1 MPFPDP
7 VGNNLANAPLSRPE
21 VSKFAFFS
29 TKVHQATQPG
39 SRFQLF
45 WHFRH
50 FYILPVPKCVLGER
64 MEVLVS
70 KFIGRPI
77 YPEIYPLPVYHPESE
92 AFYR

>member
-50 FYILPVPKCVLGER
+50 LYILPVPKCVLGER
-64 MEVLVS
+64 ME
-70 KFIGRPI
+70 I
-77 YPEIYPLPVYHPESE
+77 YRKANLSRNLSPARISPGI
-92 AFYR
+92 

>member
-1 MPFPDP
+1 MHLSHDRKSPNLHFSPQKCTKQP
-7 VGNNLANAPLSRPE
+7 NLA
-21 VSKFAFFS
+21 VAFNSFGIFVICIFCQS
-29 TKVHQATQPG
+29 
-39 SRFQLF
+39 
-45 WHFRH
+45 
-50 FYILPVPKCVLGER
+50 KCVLGER